1 MDGFFNEIMND
12 DGTFKVV
19 YGKVKRVP
27 KSKRVLD
34 EDIELYAKTI
44 FHFAG
49 IDELETIEDGS
60 PDDVVEEGSA

>member
-1 MDGFFNEIMND
+1 MI
-12 DGTFKVV
+12 V

-49 IDELETIEDGS
+49 IDELETIEEGS